1 MTSSRSH
8 RFAFIHP
15 RTHLLQLAQV
25 TLLTQRVPIYQS
37 SKHLLLEPYS
47 STKYLNNISNQSS
60 TNQPINYNLPSSQST
75 YKHLQHPSPPI
86 RVKNQPSKH
95 SKQSGSMS
103 QAVPTQAG
111 SSPGKRCPKCSNLH
125 TDTGSLETLEGVL

>member
-1 MTSSRSH
+1 MTSSQNIDSRS
-8 RFAFIHP
+8 FIHP
-15 RTHLLQLAQV
+15 GAHLPQLAQV

-37 SKHLLLEPYS
+37 STHLLLEPYS
-47 STKYLNNISNQSS
+47 PTKYLNNILKSIF
-60 TNQPINYNLPSSQST
+60 NQPTNYSLPSSRST

-103 QAVPTQAG
+103 QAVPTQAD

>member
-15 RTHLLQLAQV
+15 STHLFQLAQV
-25 TLLTQRVPIYQS
+25 TLLAQLVPICQS
-37 SKHLLLEPYS
+37 STHLLLEPHS
-47 STKYLNNISNQSS
+47 STKYLNNISNQFS
-60 TNQPINYNLPSSQST
+60 TNQPINYSLPSPRST
-75 YKHLQHPSPPI
+75 YKHLQHLSPPI

-103 QAVPTQAG
+103 QAVQTQAD
-111 SSPGKRCPKCSNLH
+111 SSPGKACP
-125 TDTGSLETLEGVL
+125 TW